1 MNDEQ
6 ERSPERAGEV
16 SSPSPQN
23 KIGGGKSSSS
33 AIIISSDAEPV
44 SRITTTT
51 TTTTTK
57 SKKSAAEILQSFIQ
71 LLHHN
76 PNSPNTRF
84 LDLSNSDLNFE
95 FSSLFSI
102 IKLPPQIL
110 RISFENCTISE
121 RCVNHIVQGLNRNP
135 HIPEI
140 VVKDLT
146 LLSLG

>member
-44 SRITTTT
+44 SKITTTTT

-110 RISFENCTISE
+110 RISF
-121 RCVNHIVQGLNRNP
+121 VN
-135 HIPEI
+135 
-140 VVKDLT
+140 
-146 LLSLG
+146 